1 MLKTLIL
8 FIAFLIINSVKGTA
22 QHNDCKE
29 NYFNTPKRVEKLKPM
44 FDFMDLKSGGIIA
57 SIGAKNGWFEAAAS
71 VYYDSLTFYLE
82 DIDAAC
88 LNEPSV
94 KSTVALYSKIKKQA
108 INNRFESFIGTDSTT
123 GLPDQLFDRVLLNNV
138 YHHFSKKIQMLSDV
152 KRIIK
157 SDGFLYVFEPIIL
170 EKQVKSFKCRYY
182 TSETNLILEFE
193 KAGFQYLEKYQFGE
207 GSLFFKFKN
216 KIP

>member
-1 MLKTLIL
+1 MCKTFISLIV
-8 FIAFLIINSVKGTA
+8 FLCIGSFKANA
-22 QHNDCKE
+22 QHGDCKE
-29 NYFNTPKRVEKLKPM
+29 NYFNTSKKVAKLKPM
-44 FDFMDLKSGGIIA
+44 FDFMDLQSGAVIA

-82 DIDAAC
+82 DIDAVC
-88 LNEPSV
+88 LNEPNV
-94 KSTVALYSKIKKQA
+94 KSTIALYSKIKKQV
-108 INNRFESFIGTDSTT
+108 ISNHFKSSIGTDSTT
-123 GLPDQLFDRVLLNNV
+123 GLPVQLFDRVLLNNV
-138 YHHFSKKIQMLSDV
+138 YHHFQKKIRMLADV

-170 EKQVKSFKCRYY
+170 EKQAKSFKCQYY
-182 TSETNLILEFE
+182 TSETSLISEFE

-216 KIP
+216 KIE